1 MLSCLFHSYI
11 VGKLEKDA
19 RDRTERDLT
28 VWLIVDGII
37 PTVQRKHILI

>member
-19 RDRTERDLT
+19 RDTEL
-28 VWLIVDGII
+28 
-37 PTVQRKHILI
+37 KEILQYG

>member
-19 RDRTERDLT
+19 RDTELKEIFRYGEQST
-28 VWLIVDGII
+28 G
-37 PTVQRKHILI
+37 